1 MHVVLVHG
9 MGRSPRA
16 LAPLGRRL
24 REAGHT
30 TSFFAYGVRTSALGA
45 IVNRFVRET
54 RPATEAGPWAL
65 VGHSLGNLVYR
76 LAERELSRPPERAIM
91 LAPPNRGSA
100 AARLVSQTP
109 LAATLFAALTGDAGR
124 RLADPGFCAALPRPA
139 VPVTIF
145 AGDRGPR
152 LPLPFAGA
160 PNDGLVSVEE
170 TRLEGADV
178 EHEVVPAIHTFI
190 MNDPRVVQ
198 RTLALLRRA

>member
-9 MGRSPRA
+9 MGRSPLA
-16 LAPLGRRL
+16 LARLGRRL

-30 TSFFAYGVRTSALGA
+30 TSFFAYGVRTSALSS
-45 IVNRFVRET
+45 IVHRFVRET
-54 RPATEAGPWAL
+54 RDATAGRPWGI

-76 LAERELSRPPERAIM
+76 LAEAELPRLPEHAIM

-100 AARLVSQTP
+100 VARLVSELP
-109 LAATLFAALTGDAGR
+109 LAGALFGAVMGDAGR
-124 RLADPGFCAALPRPA
+124 RLADPTFYTGIPVPR

-152 LPLPFAGA
+152 LAVFEGA

-170 TRLEGADV
+170 TQLAGPHVA
-178 EHEVVPAIHTFI
+178 HEVVPAIHTFI
-190 MNDPRVVQ
+190 MNDPRVVR
-198 RTLALLRRA
+198 RTLEIFARR

>member
-16 LAPLGRRL
+16 LARLGRRL

-30 TSFFAYGVRTSALGA
+30 TSFFAYGVRTSTLSA
-45 IVNRFVRET
+45 IVHRFVRET
-54 RPATEAGPWAL
+54 RSATREERWAV

-76 LAERELSRPPERAIM
+76 FAESELPRLPERAIM

-100 AARLVSQTP
+100 AARMLSQTP
-109 LAATLFAALTGDAGR
+109 LASTLFGALTGETGR
-124 RLADPGFCAALPRPA
+124 RLADPAFYASIPLPT

-152 LPLPFAGA
+152 LPLPFGGA
-160 PNDGLVSVEE
+160 PNDGIVSVDE
-170 TRLEGADV
+170 TRLVGPDV
-178 EHEVVPAIHTFI
+178 AHEVVPAIHTFI
-190 MNDPRVVQ
+190 MNDPRVV
-198 RTLALLRRA
+198 RGTLELLRHP